1 MKLTVKASMTTRQ
14 TILATIIAMDIEF
27 AEPVH
32 ALEFLET
39 IQWHLASTSNELQQ
53 LGLLFLLERSDSA
66 PEPLN
71 LW

>member
-1 MKLTVKASMTTRQ
+1 
-14 TILATIIAMDIEF
+14 MDIEF